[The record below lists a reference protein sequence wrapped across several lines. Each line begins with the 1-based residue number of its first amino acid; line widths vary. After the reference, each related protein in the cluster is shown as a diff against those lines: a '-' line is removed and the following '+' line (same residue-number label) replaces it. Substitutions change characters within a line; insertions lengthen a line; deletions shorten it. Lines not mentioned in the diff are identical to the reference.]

1 MPGVIAP
8 LTMKPFHLLAAAAC
22 LALAAAP
29 LRAVAL
35 RPNILFILAD
45 DLGWGD
51 VGFHGAKI
59 HTPVLD
65 RLAREGVELTQ
76 HYVNP
81 QCSPTR
87 SALLSGRYAS
97 RLDNLV
103 AFDARAF
110 PAGTTTLPIAL
121 QAAGYATALI
131 GKWHLGSEPGA
142 RPWEGQ
148 GFDFSF
154 GALTGAVHP
163 YAHTYRA
170 GPLEH
175 TWHRNGERVDQPGTH
190 TTDLLT
196 QEALAWLGRQERSR
210 PWLLYLPFFAPH
222 TPVDAPSE
230 WKARYADEKFFADE
244 AKNESAIRYAAM
256 ISHLDDAIGRVL
268 AAVQARG
275 ERERTLVVFVSDNGP
290 VGEPWTTGA
299 LYGRPALPSAWLGS
313 AGPLR
318 GRKATTW
325 EGGVRVPAIAS
336 WPGTLAPRAAT
347 APTCVVDW
355 FPTFAR
361 LAGWSP
367 AADLRWDGQEIWP
380 VLTGAAMPAA
390 DRVLYCKYA
399 GGMAFIRRGD
409 WKLVTLGD
417 TPFSR
422 GQMPGKDRSDQLF
435 NIAEDPNETRDLA
448 RAEPQRLA
456 ELQRLLVEEM
466 RKDDVGRV
474 HRTALHQWSRVPEQA
489 RLIQPAPA
497 RKSAE
502 P

>member
-1 MPGVIAP
+1 
-8 LTMKPFHLLAAAAC
+8 MKPFHLLVAVGLGFFFARVHAADA
-22 LALAAAP
+22 
-29 LRAVAL
+29 

-59 HTPVLD
+59 RTPVLD
-65 RLAREGVELTQ
+65 QLVREGVELTQ

-110 PAGTTTLPIAL
+110 PAGTTTLPLAL
-121 QAAGYATALI
+121 QAAGYTTALI

-148 GFDFSF
+148 GFDFSY

-163 YAHTYRA
+163 YSHTYRA

-175 TWHRNGERVDQPGTH
+175 TWHRNGVRVNEAGTH
-190 TTDLLT
+190 TTDLLAR
-196 QEALAWLGRQERSR
+196 EALAWLGRQNRGR
-210 PWLLYLPFFAPH
+210 PWFLYLPMFATH
-222 TPVDAPSE
+222 TPVDAPPE
-230 WKARYADEKFFADE
+230 WKERYAHEKFFADN

-256 ISHLDDAIGRVL
+256 ISHMDDAIGRVL
-268 AAVQARG
+268 TAVQARG
-275 ERERTLVVFVSDNGP
+275 ERERTLVIFVSDNGP
-290 VGEPWTTGA
+290 VGQPWPTGT
-299 LYGRPALPSAWLGS
+299 LYGEPALPSAWLGS

-318 GRKATTW
+318 GIKGTTW
-325 EGGVRVPAIAS
+325 EGGVRVPAIVS
-336 WPGTLAPRAAT
+336 WPGTLTKLT
-347 APTCVVDW
+347 ASTPTCVVDW

-367 AADLRWDGQEIWP
+367 ASDLRWDGQDIWP
-380 VLTGAAMPAA
+380 ALTGASIPSAE
-390 DRVLYCKYA
+390 RVLYCKYS
-399 GGMAFIRRGD
+399 GGMAFLRHGD

-417 TPFSR
+417 TPFAR
-422 GQMPGKDRSDQLF
+422 GLMKGDDRSDQLF
-435 NIAEDPNETRDLA
+435 NLAEDPNETRDLA
-448 RAEPQRLA
+448 RAEPRRLA
-456 ELQRLLVEEM
+456 ALQALLIEEM
-466 RKDDVGRV
+466 RRDHVGRV

-489 RLIQPAPA
+489 GLIEPAPA
-497 RKSAE
+497 RKPVE

>member
-1 MPGVIAP
+1 MKLPLLLIAAA
-8 LTMKPFHLLAAAAC
+8 FGLAAW
-22 LALAAAP
+22 P
-29 LRAVAL
+29 LRAAAL

-59 HTPVLD
+59 RTPVLD

-110 PAGTTTLPIAL
+110 PAGTTTLPLAL
-121 QAAGYATALI
+121 QAAGYSTALI

-142 RPWEGQ
+142 RPWEQQ
-148 GFDFSF
+148 GFDFTY

-163 YAHTYRA
+163 YGHTYRS

-175 TWHRNGERVDQPGTH
+175 TWHRNGARVAEAGTH
-190 TTDLLT
+190 TTDLLAR
-196 QEALAWLGRQERSR
+196 EALTWLGRQDRSR
-210 PWLLYLPFFAPH
+210 PWFLYLPMFATH
-222 TPVDAPSE
+222 TPVDAPPE
-230 WKARYADEKFFADE
+230 WKARYAREKFFADA

-256 ISHLDDAIGRVL
+256 ISHMDDAIGRVL
-268 AAVQARG
+268 TAVQARG
-275 ERERTLVVFVSDNGP
+275 ERERTLVIFVSDNGP
-290 VGEPWTTGA
+290 VGQPWPTGA
-299 LYGRPALPSAWLGS
+299 LYGEPALPSAWLGS

-318 GRKATTW
+318 GIKGTTW

-336 WPGTLAPRAAT
+336 WPGTLAPRTAT

-355 FPTFAR
+355 FPTIAR
-361 LAGWSP
+361 LAGWAS
-367 AADLRWDGQEIWP
+367 AADLRWDGQDIWP
-380 VLTGAAMPAA
+380 VLAGASIPSPE
-390 DRVLYCKYA
+390 RVIYCKYS
-399 GGMAFIRRGD
+399 GGMAFLRRGD

-417 TPFSR
+417 TPFAR
-422 GQMPGKDRSDQLF
+422 GLMKGADRSDQLF
-435 NIAEDPNETRDLA
+435 NLAEDPNETRDLA
-448 RAEPQRLA
+448 RAEPRRLA
-456 ELQRLLVEEM
+456 ALQALLIEEM
-466 RKDDVGRV
+466 RRDDVGRV

-497 RKSAE
+497 RKSAD

>member
-1 MPGVIAP
+1 
-8 LTMKPFHLLAAAAC
+8 MKPLLLLAAAAC
-22 LALAAAP
+22 LGLAAAP
-29 LRAVAL
+29 LRAAAL
-35 RPNILFILAD
+35 RPNILFIIAD

-59 HTPVLD
+59 RTPVLD
-65 RLAREGVELTQ
+65 RLVREGVELTQ

-121 QAAGYATALI
+121 QNAGYATALI

-148 GFDFSF
+148 GFDFSY
-154 GALTGAVHP
+154 GALTGAVHL
-163 YAHTYRA
+163 YAHTYRS

-175 TWHRNGERVDQPGTH
+175 TWHRNGARVDEAGTH
-190 TTDLLT
+190 TTDLLAR
-196 QEALAWLGRQERSR
+196 EALTWLGRQDRSR
-210 PWLLYLPFFAPH
+210 PWFLYLPMFATH
-222 TPVDAPSE
+222 TPVDAPPE
-230 WKARYADEKFFADE
+230 WKARYANEMFFADAAE
-244 AKNESAIRYAAM
+244 NESAVRYAAM
-256 ISHLDDAIGRVL
+256 ISHMDDAIGRVL

-275 ERERTLVVFVSDNGP
+275 ERERTLVIFVSDNGP
-290 VGEPWTTGA
+290 VGQPWPTGA
-299 LYGRPALPSAWLGS
+299 LYGKPALPSAWLGS
-313 AGPLR
+313 SGPLR
-318 GRKATTW
+318 GIKGTTW
-325 EGGVRVPAIAS
+325 EGGVRVPAIVS
-336 WPGTLAPRAAT
+336 WPGTLTTLTAAT
-347 APTCVVDW
+347 PTCVVDW
-355 FPTFAR
+355 FPTIAR

-367 AADLRWDGQEIWP
+367 AADLRWDGQDIWP
-380 VLTGAAMPAA
+380 VLTGASIPSAE
-390 DRVLYCKYA
+390 RVIYCKYS
-399 GGMAFIRRGD
+399 GGMAFLRQGD

-417 TPFSR
+417 TPFAR
-422 GQMPGKDRSDQLF
+422 GLMKGDDRSDQLF
-435 NIAEDPNETRDLA
+435 NLAADPNETRNLA

-456 ELQRLLVEEM
+456 ALQALLIGEM
-466 RKDDVGRV
+466 RRDNVGRV

-497 RKSAE
+497 RKLAE